1 MAHELDTTDGVT
13 SFADSRTRTI
23 NGVEVTDAWHRLGTP
38 VGHLMTVDEALD
50 AAHLRGW
57 NVRKEPLVATV
68 ATEDGGTLNLPVPD
82 RHAVIRDNPISLKP
96 EALGVVG
103 NRWTP
108 FQNEDTTALLSA
120 IVDEG
125 GAHIETAGAL
135 RGGRDTFVTMKLPD
149 SMEFRSPTTGEL
161 DVTEL
166 YINVLNNHT
175 GEYPLRGLISPV
187 RIVCANT
194 QRMAEGAARSTVSLR
209 HTGDPK
215 ARLAEIRALLGLTF
229 AYRDTFVEQCET
241 LIARSVDN
249 VVVLEVIEDVFG
261 VNAATTEKQAE
272 GRKET
277 ALTVLDNYTQSPTV
291 RPFFGTA
298 FGAYNAITEYLDHQA
313 PLAGGKLLT
322 EEEAAIR
329 RAQRTLNSVDLGTM
343 KANAMSA
350 LLAL

>member
-1 MAHELDTTDGVT
+1 MAHELDTTDGIT

-57 NVRKEPLVATV
+57 DVRKEPLVANV
-68 ATEDGGTLNLPVPD
+68 ETEDGSVLALPVPD
-82 RHAVIRDNPISLKP
+82 RHAVIRTNPVNQKA

-194 QRMAEGAARSTVSLR
+194 QRMAEGAARSMVSLR

>member
-57 NVRKEPLVATV
+57 DVRKEPLVANV
-68 ATEDGGTLNLPVPD
+68 ETEDGSVLALPVPD
-82 RHAVIRDNPISLKP
+82 RHAVIRTNPVNQKA

-277 ALTVLDNYTQSPTV
+277 ALTVLDNYLNSPTV
-291 RPFFGTA
+291 APFMGTA
-298 FGAYNAITEYLDHQA
+298 FGVYNAVTEYLDHQA

-329 RAQRTLNSVDLGTM
+329 RAQRTLQSVDLGTM